1 MSRYS
6 GIWPVAP
13 TPFNDDGTVDYDGM
27 KRVIDCMVDQGNDG
41 ICLLA
46 NFSEQFLIT
55 DEERRKLT
63 ELSLKHMDGRLPVI
77 VTMSH
82 YATPIAVE
90 RAQHAK
96 DHGAAMVMMM
106 PPYHGATLKGNA
118 EQTFEQFKRV
128 GDVGLP
134 IMVQDAPLSGVD
146 LPVSLLVRMAREI
159 EMVKLFKIECPQA
172 AAKLRELIAQGG
184 DAIEGPFDGEEAI
197 TLLADLE
204 AGATGSMT
212 SAMIPDQIKPVLD
225 HMAKGDIEAATA
237 AYARVLPAVNH
248 ENRQCGF
255 RSAKAAMVEG
265 GVIRSEFCRHPI
277 MPLHSQTREAL
288 LRLIR
293 PLEPVV
299 LNWGK

>member
-172 AAKLRELIAQGG
+172 AAKLRDLIAQGG

-248 ENRQCGF
+248 ENRQGGF